1 MNNACKVI
9 WSHTLQQMVVVSEI
23 VRGRGK
29 AKSVTQGSEPHTTST
44 AINTG
49 MWAAKTLAG
58 ALALAFGALTAF
70 APALSQSVANNA
82 LPTGGNVAAGSA
94 AIHQSGAS
102 MLIDQASQRAVLNW
116 QSFNVGKDAQVHFN
130 NAGGSTLN
138 RVTGPEAST
147 IMGRIT
153 APGQVII
160 SNGNGVF
167 FGRGSMVDVGSLIA
181 TTHSIGNEQ
190 FMAGDLS
197 FERKGSTASVVNEG
211 ELRAKLEGYIALMAP
226 EVRNQGLI
234 VATKGTVALAAGEV
248 VELQLDP
255 NNKLT
260 NIRVSA
266 GQWQA
271 LVENKQAIEAE
282 GGLVILSAMAAR
294 ELQGS
299 VVSNSGSINASSLTS
314 VGGRIILTGDAI
326 TLKDGSKITATGATG
341 GGQVLVGGDWQGGQ
355 NAERRVFDDPMAL
368 YQATKL
374 TMEAG
379 ATIDASATD
388 KGKGGKVVLWSDI
401 ALPNAVTAAHGS
413 IQAQGGRQGGD
424 GGQIETSGAD
434 LKVDGIQVSTLA
446 PQGQTGEWL
455 LDPRNITIGGSGGG
469 TYTATADNTQISATT
484 LQTALNTTDVTV
496 FTGTTGS
503 QAGNITVSAPITSGS
518 TRTLTLKAQGSIVI
532 NSDITRSGTGG
543 LTLRTGS
550 GSVSGTGTLVL
561 GGGTTL
567 SLAHGTTLANKI
579 ALTTGGATLNL
590 ANLEVEYLL
599 VGGGGGGTSDFGA
612 PGGGGGG
619 GFVTG
624 STSLSVGSS
633 SSVTVGAGG
642 TAEAA
647 GQAST
652 AFGGTANG
660 GGVAST
666 AFGNARGGSSGN
678 GNSGGAS
685 YREPGDPLATG
696 GGGGAGAG
704 GVGQAGAAGRGGDG
718 GAGRS
723 SDITGTLR
731 WYAGGGGGAA
741 GVGSAANQGSGTAG
755 GGNGTYTGN
764 GGQNGTGNTGGGGGG
779 VYQGSAGSGGSGIVV
794 ARYLGP
800 SAAGTGGS
808 IAASPGSASGY
819 TVHTFTSAGTLTI
832 NQLSANL
839 TGEVSG
845 TGNLTVNAT
854 GGTLTLGGNST
865 YTGTTTLSGGVVQAD
880 HANALGSNSAVTLG
894 TTAGTR
900 LELLDHLTV
909 GSIAGGSGTNAR
921 IELSSYKLTA
931 GGDNTNTSFAGRI
944 AGTSGQLEKAGTGDL
959 TLTAANTYTGATTI
973 AAGRLVIQSNAP
985 DTASSQFKGPGALVI
1000 QPEGTDFSSAFSTA
1014 PKWNFAADLGGLT
1027 IGKETSANGT
1037 GDVDVNLGASNS
1049 AIRIAGPVKVYG
1061 RDVNV
1066 NGDLGSTLAGAA
1078 IDLKASG
1085 NIAQLSGLEVSTPG
1099 GHVTYWADSD
1109 NNGSGGVIFYMGASG
1124 NTTSVSTGGGN
1135 IVIGGGTDP
1144 LTGNARGTPAG
1155 VVMDAYTL
1163 LDAGTGSIA
1172 VRGASTNTGSGFGVL
1187 LNTNA
1192 ELRGGSVTLVGTGA
1206 STSGAGSAS
1215 VGVVISGAI
1224 TSTGTV
1230 TIEGYGGTGTGTG
1243 GAHHGVSIGGP
1254 GITGNGAVSISG
1266 TGGSGGDNNHGVQ
1279 LSGATVLS
1287 NAGALTVT
1295 ATAGGGGSSRGL
1307 FSGSADTL
1315 GGAGQSGNI
1324 TVRADRFNTPASLS
1338 ITSTGTATVEPLSG
1352 STSFGSAFNSLR
1364 FHFAPS
1370 LTGLTLGRAGN
1381 TAGITLGQA
1390 HSISGAI
1397 TVHGGA
1403 IAIDGALSATNG
1415 ATPNPTLYNIHL
1427 NASGAVTQSAAI
1439 TAAGLGLNG
1448 AGGFTLNHTGN
1459 SVGTLAGGSS
1469 SARLGSL
1476 SFTHATA
1483 LTVGQ
1488 VNPTGIWATGNVR
1501 VETRSGNL
1509 TLGQNINTLSDTTAA
1524 VVLGA
1529 GTDTAAGT
1537 STGGDIVLSAP
1548 VSITM
1553 GTGGRATLYT
1563 GSLSGS
1569 AGLAQ
1574 ANPYDPSATPH
1585 WLIPNGS
1592 GRFRYGS
1599 SGSTTN
1605 FSAGL
1610 GSGIHAIYR
1619 ERPSVTISP
1628 DAQTIVYG
1636 NSPTLL
1642 TSRSGSPVN
1651 GDTLQEAVP
1660 LLPSAVVYD
1669 AGNTAAVVASDNG
1682 TAYFDTGTYTLRVG
1696 TLAPSA
1702 LGYQRDTATSTL
1714 TVDRRAATITAHNAA
1729 KFYSQNDPGSFGLS
1743 FSGLASG
1750 ETTIAD
1756 GTRTVT
1762 RAAGE
1767 NTGAYAITPAG
1778 AATSTNYNITYAP
1791 GSFTVVPVNQL
1802 LVRAGTASV
1811 SYGAEASYTPSSVSY
1826 VTAANSVTVA
1836 PSDAAAFVVG
1846 ETVALRNGATPL
1858 ATAKVIGVNSV
1869 TGVLQIT
1876 DVTGDFSVVNTVQR
1890 AGVDYGVNASNV
1902 LTEISLMASTG
1913 TGGSNRVANNRL
1925 SFNDN
1930 ASGTVSFNIDA
1941 VGSFNTSGFFNAGS
1955 YSLQATDFTQSNL
1968 GLSGTVAVAGALEV
1982 TPRQLSLSGSKVYD
1996 GSNTMT
2002 VSLGNL
2008 AMGESLVQSGG
2019 VLSSANAG
2027 TRHVSGITL
2036 QNGSGTMGGNAATF
2050 LASNYALPDLT
2061 QAAAGVNQVTVER
2074 REMAV
2079 QAAQVYN
2086 GTTTLSPDAVR
2097 LVAVP
2102 GSAQSGLVAGE
2113 SLVVSAATGS
2123 SARAAEANKSVS
2135 SLTLADAVG
2144 LVSNYSIRSAVGGP
2158 ALTPT
2163 AGTAL
2168 TTGLAYAAGLN
2179 TLSIEARRLHISLT
2193 NANVSKV
2200 YDGDT
2205 SAKVGNGVLSNAA
2218 FVPEFVVANAV
2229 SGDSF
2234 SNSNLTYSANYNS
2247 ANVVGATAINLSSIN
2262 LTGLT
2267 SSSGSLLSDYT
2278 WDLSTSVAA
2287 SITPR
2292 PLAVSGSGVSKVYDG
2307 TNSMNNV
2314 SVGLVPVSG
2323 RAESGLLQG
2332 ASISVSGGVGSFN
2345 SANAGMGVGYTLT
2358 STQQNPLVVSAGAGT
2373 QASNY
2378 TIPGGGVGT
2387 ITGND
2392 GVIFK
2397 RPLAMTFNGD
2407 AKTYDGTRNA
2417 TVSLSYGNLAYAPVQ
2432 RNGVT
2437 DDVQILRSAIFDTKN
2452 VGSANNRVTVSS
2464 VSLTGAAA
2472 ANYTVTYDNTNP
2484 LHSPSVGSNAGFNAA
2499 ASGAI
2504 TQRDS
2509 VTWVGGTSGDWF
2521 GPANWALTSDLTFTG
2536 VVPDLANVATVVI
2549 PSGSTVNFTGMGSG
2563 LAVANQPVSIS
2574 ELQGAGA
2581 TLNVSAGTLNL
2592 GNAGATLAALTQ
2604 SAGAIV
2610 STGSLTVTD
2619 AFSQSAGSVS
2629 TTGTNAHLGLT
2640 QLSGD
2645 LSWSSLSAGGNLTL
2659 SSAGRVVFGDT
2670 SVGGNLLVSTAGAA
2684 GAGGVSQSSGALVVA
2699 GTSSFTADTGTD
2711 QVALLNTASNNFGG
2725 AVSFLGANGG
2735 RWSNITVTDTDA
2747 LTVALN
2753 ASGTSTLNAGGNLVI
2768 SGDTSTLITS
2778 TTAGGSTIFGSTTV
2792 TGDLNVTS
2800 AGAVGNLANAVLSVS
2815 GNANFNG
2822 ASIDLGNQSGDSVNL
2837 GTLTFSSSGTVSIS
2851 EDSATQLVGTNT
2863 AASLVLAS
2871 AGAISDSVTATLVVG
2886 GTTTLT
2892 ARNTSNAGHAIT
2904 LDNTGNDFGGQV
2916 VVFGSEIRVTDLNAL
2931 NISVNASGNAFLTAG
2946 GNLGVAGNAHNLST
2960 TAMGVNITTTF
2971 GQTTL
2976 TGDLLTNSTGH
2987 IGQTGPLMVDGNAVF
3002 NAPGQQITL
3011 TNPGNR
3017 LRGGVVTTAATVTV
3031 TGDVLGDAAE
3041 AARLAAEQ
3049 AIQRAEAERLAAEK
3063 AAAEKAAAEKAAAEK
3078 AEAEKAAAE
3087 KAAAEKAAAEKAAAE
3102 KPAADRLS
3110 AEKAEA
3116 ARLAL
3121 ENTGQLHSV
3130 LTLMASSQGLLSQG
3144 AISPTNVIASAANIV
3159 SPQVDVVSS
3168 VSTALSGIS
3177 SAQGVSAVTTPGVQ
3191 VDVMESPQTT
3201 RQGLVAVTLPAG
3213 SAISG
3218 VGFVFQLPADLVVQ
3232 FDEKVKVSLE
3242 NGTPLPAWLRFD
3254 PAKGEFSATA
3264 VPDRAFPVR
3273 VRIEWAGKQL
3283 FVVIS
3288 ERQT

>member
-23 VRGRGK
+23 VSTRGK
-29 AKSVTQGSEPHTTST
+29 AKSVTQGSEPAQAHGSAADTAST
-44 AINTG
+44 AIDTG
-49 MWAAKTLAG
+49 TWTAKTLAS
-58 ALALAFGALTAF
+58 ALALAFGAFTAV
-70 APALSQSVANNA
+70 APALSQTVANNA
-82 LPTGGNVAAGSA
+82 LPTGGSLAAGSA
-94 AIHQSGAS
+94 TIRSSGAS
-102 MLIDQASQRAVLNW
+102 MVIDQASQRAILNW
-116 QSFNVGKDAQVHFN
+116 QSFNVGQDAHVHFN

-211 ELRAKLEGYIALMAP
+211 ELRAKLEGYIALVAP

-341 GGQVLVGGDWQGGQ
+341 GGQVLVGGDWQGGH
-355 NAERRVFDDPMAL
+355 NAERRVFDDPTAL
-368 YQATKL
+368 YQATKV

-388 KGKGGKVVLWSDI
+388 KGKGGTVVLWSDI
-401 ALPNAVTAAHGS
+401 ALPNAVTAARGS

-455 LDPRNITIGGSGGG
+455 LDPRNITIGGSGGD
-469 TYTATADNTQISATT
+469 TYTAIADNTQISATT

-503 QAGNITVSAPITSGS
+503 QAGNITVSAPITSAS
-518 TRTLTLKAQGSIVI
+518 SRTLTLKAQGSIVI

-543 LTLRTGS
+543 LTLRIGS

-590 ANLEVEYLL
+590 ANLEVDYLL
-599 VGGGGGGTSDFGA
+599 VGGGGGGTSDFNF

-624 STSLSVGSS
+624 STSFSGGAS

-642 TAEAA
+642 ADGVA

-660 GGVAST
+660 GGVAS
-666 AFGNARGGSSGN
+666 NASGGSSGN
-678 GNSGGAS
+678 GNLGGTN
-685 YREPGDPLATG
+685 YREMGDPLATG

-704 GVGQAGAAGRGGDG
+704 GVGQDGVAGQAGDG

-741 GVGSAANQGSGTAG
+741 GVGNASAQGSGTAG
-755 GGNGTYTGN
+755 GGNGGAS
-764 GGQNGTGNTGGGGGG
+764 GGSSGTANTGGGGGAAYTG
-779 VYQGSAGSGGSGIVV
+779 VAGRGGSGIVV

-921 IELSSYKLTA
+921 IELGSYKLTA

-1037 GDVDVNLGASNS
+1037 SDVDVNLGASNS

-1078 IDLKASG
+1078 IDLQASG
-1085 NIAQLSGLEVSTPG
+1085 NVAQLSGLAVTTTA

-1109 NNGSGGVIFYMGASG
+1109 NNGSGGVTFYMGASG

-1155 VVMDAYTL
+1155 VVMDPYTV
-1163 LDAGTGSIA
+1163 LDAGTGSIS
-1172 VRGASTNTGSGFGVL
+1172 VRGASTNTASGFGVL

-1215 VGVVISGAI
+1215 VGVAISGAI

-1243 GAHHGVSIGGP
+1243 GAHHGVSVGGS

-1338 ITSTGTATVEPLSG
+1338 ITSTGRATVEPLSG

-1390 HSISGAI
+1390 HSISGPI
-1397 TVHGGA
+1397 TVYGGA
-1403 IAIDGALSATNG
+1403 IAIEGALSATNG
-1415 ATPNPTLYNIHL
+1415 AAPNPTLYNIDL
-1427 NASGAVTQSAAI
+1427 QASGAVTQSAAI

-1448 AGGFTLNHTGN
+1448 AGSFTLNHTGN

-1476 SFTHATA
+1476 SFTNATA

-1509 TLGQNINTLSDTTAA
+1509 TLGQNINTLSSASSA
-1524 VVLGA
+1524 VVLAAGA
-1529 GTDTAAGT
+1529 STAAGT
-1537 STGGDIVLSAP
+1537 SSGGDMVLTAP
-1548 VSITM
+1548 VTLSM

-1569 AGLAQ
+1569 VGLAQ
-1574 ANPYDPSATPH
+1574 ANPYDADSDPLTTNH
-1585 WLIPNGS
+1585 WLIAS
-1592 GRFRYGS
+1592 GTGQFRYGS
-1599 SGSTTN
+1599 SESISN
-1605 FSAGL
+1605 FTSAL
-1610 GSGIHAIYR
+1610 GGGIYAVYRQRPSITGQINNRSMTYGESLPTFTLNTSSGI
-1619 ERPSVTISP
+1619 
-1628 DAQTIVYG
+1628 
-1636 NSPTLL
+1636 
-1642 TSRSGSPVN
+1642 VN
-1651 GDTLQEAVP
+1651 GDSDSGLTVVGATDAANLSGAG
-1660 LLPSAVVYD
+1660 LLKVKN
-1669 AGNTAAVVASDNG
+1669 AGYSVQASG
-1682 TAYFDTGTYTLRVG
+1682 LE
-1696 TLAPSA
+1696 A
-1702 LGYQRDTATSTL
+1702 LGYDISGVNSGTLTINTKPLDISGLSVSDKTYDGNATATPTGTAVL
-1714 TVDRRAATITAHNAA
+1714 TSGGAANNDGKPVNNDVVSLTGTASAAFDGANA
-1729 KFYSQNDPGSFGLS
+1729 QVG
-1743 FSGLASG
+1743 
-1750 ETTIAD
+1750 
-1756 GTRTVT
+1756 RTVT
-1762 RAAGE
+1762 IG
-1767 NTGAYAITPAG
+1767 GLSLAG
-1778 AATSTNYNITYAP
+1778 ADA
-1791 GSFTVVPVNQL
+1791 
-1802 LVRAGTASV
+1802 
-1811 SYGAEASYTPSSVSY
+1811 ASYTLNP
-1826 VTAANSVTVA
+1826 
-1836 PSDAAAFVVG
+1836 
-1846 ETVALRNGATPL
+1846 
-1858 ATAKVIGVNSV
+1858 
-1869 TGVLQIT
+1869 
-1876 DVTGDFSVVNTVQR
+1876 
-1890 AGVDYGVNASNV
+1890 
-1902 LTEISLMASTG
+1902 
-1913 TGGSNRVANNRL
+1913 L
-1925 SFNDN
+1925 SFTADI
-1930 ASGTVSFNIDA
+1930 SRRMLTLS
-1941 VGSFNTSGFFNAGS
+1941 
-1955 YSLQATDFTQSNL
+1955 AT
-1968 GLSGTVAVAGALEV
+1968 
-1982 TPRQLSLSGSKVYD
+1982 KVYD
-1996 GSNTMT
+1996 GNTALTGSQLTLGNMVGSETLTHTGAT
-2002 VSLGNL
+2002 VS
-2008 AMGESLVQSGG
+2008 SKHVDT
-2019 VLSSANAG
+2019 ANNF
-2027 TRHVSGITL
+2027 VNSITL
-2036 QNGSGTMGGNAATF
+2036 GDGTNGG
-2050 LASNYALPDLT
+2050 LASNYQLPNIT
-2061 QAAAGVNQVTVER
+2061 QAAAGVNNVTI
-2074 REMAV
+2074 
-2079 QAAQVYN
+2079 N
-2086 GTTTLSPDAVR
+2086 
-2097 LVAVP
+2097 
-2102 GSAQSGLVAGE
+2102 
-2113 SLVVSAATGS
+2113 AATVAPS
-2123 SARAAEANKSVS
+2123 I
-2135 SLTLADAVG
+2135 
-2144 LVSNYSIRSAVGGP
+2144 SN
-2158 ALTPT
+2158 
-2163 AGTAL
+2163 
-2168 TTGLAYAAGLN
+2168 TGV
-2179 TLSIEARRLHISLT
+2179 T
-2193 NANVSKV
+2193 KV
-2200 YDGDT
+2200 YDGT
-2205 SAKVGNGVLSNAA
+2205 NNPPAGFTPTYTFGGL
-2218 FVPEFVVANAV
+2218 V
-2229 SGDSF
+2229 SGDSAATLGF
-2234 SNSNLTYSANYNS
+2234 TGGQYNS
-2247 ANVVGATAINLSSIN
+2247 ANVSSANTLTVAGLSITGISGNNGSKASDYVLDATSKTVGATISAAPLTVRANNDAKFLTQSDTAGFSGVSYSGFVNGETSAVLGGAPAIARTNVGTDTAGTYSGVLQAS
-2262 LTGLT
+2262 GLT
-2267 SSSGSLLSDYT
+2267 SSNYAITFANGDFTIVPSSQLLVRVANASSTYGAATQYAIASVEYDNGTSVVRLDNNSVSGASVAISGANAVTVNDGSSGTANFTLGPLSAVTTGAGKLAVGSYQ
-2278 WDLSTSVAA
+2278 LSTSGTVTENSANFSNVVTVVGAHQVNTKGLSA
-2287 SITPR
+2287 S
-2292 PLAVSGSGVSKVYDG
+2292 ASGVSKVYDG
-2307 TNSMNNV
+2307 STGMQGV
-2314 SVGLVPVSG
+2314 TIGLSTLEPGDVVT
-2323 RAESGLLQG
+2323 
-2332 ASISVSGGVGSFN
+2332 VN
-2345 SANAGMGVGYTLT
+2345 GMGAFG
-2358 STQQNPLVVSAGAGT
+2358 S
-2373 QASNY
+2373 
-2378 TIPGGGVGT
+2378 
-2387 ITGND
+2387 
-2392 GVIFK
+2392 
-2397 RPLAMTFNGD
+2397 
-2407 AKTYDGTRNA
+2407 
-2417 TVSLSYGNLAYAPVQ
+2417 
-2432 RNGVT
+2432 
-2437 DDVQILRSAIFDTKN
+2437 KN
-2452 VGSANNRVTVSS
+2452 VGSGLNYTISNLALS
-2464 VSLTGAAA
+2464 GAAA
-2472 ANYTVTYDNTNP
+2472 ASYHLTGGGSFGGSDGVITARPLTVTYTGLDKVYDGNTSTSVNLSDNRVSGDVLVINRSAAFADKNAGAGKTVNVNGVSLSGTDAGNYTVATT
-2484 LHSPSVGSNAGFNAA
+2484 GT
-2499 ASGAI
+2499 AI
-2504 TQRDS
+2504 ANITRLNS
-2509 VTWVGGTSGDWF
+2509 VTWVGGATGNWF
-2521 GPANWALTSDLTFTG
+2521 DPANWAG
-2536 VVPDLANVATVVI
+2536 GAVPDLSNVANVII
-2549 PSGSTVNFTGMGSG
+2549 PSGVTVTFNNTASSPATAANTEANAVKIDSLGSTDGS
-2563 LAVANQPVSIS
+2563 
-2574 ELQGAGA
+2574 LQHTEGFLNIGAGGM
-2581 TLNVSAGTLNL
+2581 TLASYNQSGGTLINAGSTNL
-2592 GNAGATLAALTQ
+2592 G
-2604 SAGAIV
+2604 SY
-2610 STGSLTVTD
+2610 
-2619 AFSQSAGSVS
+2619 SQSAGSFNGTGNFASDSLTQTGGTTLLAGNLTVNNSYSQGTAGSVTVGGNTNITDTTGGMAIGNLS
-2629 TTGTNAHLGLT
+2629 TTGTT
-2640 QLSGD
+2640 TIVST
-2645 LSWSSLSAGGNLTL
+2645 GGNI
-2659 SSAGRVVFGDT
+2659 A
-2670 SVGGNLLVSTAGAA
+2670 
-2684 GAGGVSQSSGALVVA
+2684 Q
-2699 GTSSFTADTGTD
+2699 
-2711 QVALLNTASNNFGG
+2711 
-2725 AVSFLGANGG
+2725 
-2735 RWSNITVTDTDA
+2735 
-2747 LTVALN
+2747 
-2753 ASGTSTLNAGGNLVI
+2753 ASGT
-2768 SGDTSTLITS
+2768 
-2778 TTAGGSTIFGSTTV
+2778 TT
-2792 TGDLNVTS
+2792 
-2800 AGAVGNLANAVLSVS
+2800 
-2815 GNANFNG
+2815 
-2822 ASIDLGNQSGDSVNL
+2822 
-2837 GTLTFSSSGTVSIS
+2837 SSGGL
-2851 EDSATQLVGTNT
+2851 AT
-2863 AASLVLAS
+2863 
-2871 AGAISDSVTATLVVG
+2871 I
-2886 GTTTLT
+2886 
-2892 ARNTSNAGHAIT
+2892 
-2904 LDNTGNDFGGQV
+2904 
-2916 VVFGSEIRVTDLNAL
+2916 
-2931 NISVNASGNAFLTAG
+2931 NASGNATLITSGVFNAVLNVTGNTSLTSN
-2946 GNLGVAGNAHNLST
+2946 GNLTVSGST
-2960 TAMGVNITTTF
+2960 TGLITTTTGANSTTTF
-2971 GQTTL
+2971 GTT
-2976 TGDLLTNSTGH
+2976 TVGGDLSITSTGNV
-2987 IGQTGPLMVDGNAVF
+2987 GQTGPLIVDGSAVF

-3017 LRGGVVTTAATVTV
+3017 LRGGVVTTAATVSV
-3031 TGDVLGDAAE
+3031 TGDVLSDAAE

-3049 AIQRAEAERLAAEK
+3049 AVQRAEAERLAADKAAAEKAAAEKAAAEKAAAERLAAEKVAADRLAAEKAAAEKAAAEKAAADRLAAEK

-3078 AEAEKAAAE
+3078 A
-3087 KAAAEKAAAEKAAAE
+3087 
-3102 KPAADRLS
+3102 AADRLA

-3116 ARLAL
+3116 ERLAL

-3144 AISPTNVIASAANIV
+3144 AISPTKVTASAANIV
-3159 SPQVDVVSS
+3159 LPQVDLVSS
-3168 VSTALSGIS
+3168 ASTALSGNR
-3177 SAQGVSAVTTPGVQ
+3177 SAQVVSAVTTPGVQ

-3201 RQGLVAVTLPAG
+3201 RQGLVAVTLPAR
-3213 SAISG
+3213 SSTSG
-3218 VGFVFQLPADLVVQ
+3218 TGFVFLLPADLVVQ
-3232 FDEKVKVSLE
+3232 FDEKIKVSLE
-3242 NGTPLPAWLRFD
+3242 NGAPLPAWLRFD
-3254 PAKGEFSATA
+3254 TAKGEFSATA

-3273 VRIEWAGKQL
+3273 VRLEWAGKQL

>member
-29 AKSVTQGSEPHTTST
+29 AKSVKQGSEPHTAST

-49 MWAAKTLAG
+49 TWTAKTLAS
-58 ALALAFGALTAF
+58 ALALAFGAFTAV
-70 APALSQSVANNA
+70 APALSQTVANNA
-82 LPTGGNVAAGSA
+82 LPTGGSLAAGSA
-94 AIHQSGAS
+94 TIRSSGAN
-102 MLIDQASQRAVLNW
+102 MVIDQASQRAILNW
-116 QSFNVGKDAQVHFN
+116 QSFNVGQNAQVHFN

-211 ELRAKLEGYIALMAP
+211 ELRAKLEGYIALVAP

-341 GGQVLVGGDWQGGQ
+341 GGQVLVGGDWQGGH

-388 KGKGGKVVLWSDI
+388 KGKGGTVVLWSDI
-401 ALPNAVTAAHGS
+401 ALPNAVTAARGS

-455 LDPRNITIGGSGGG
+455 LDPRNITIGGSGGSS
-469 TYTATADNTQISATT
+469 YTAIADNTQISATT

-503 QAGNITVSAPITSGS
+503 QAGNITVSAPITSAS
-518 TRTLTLKAQGSIVI
+518 SRTLTLKAQGSIVI

-599 VGGGGGGTSDFGA
+599 VGGGGGGTSDFWA

-685 YREPGDPLATG
+685 YRELGNSPATG

-704 GVGQAGAAGRGGDG
+704 GVGQDGAASQGGDG

-741 GVGSAANQGSGTAG
+741 GVGNAANQGSGTAG
-755 GGNGTYTGN
+755 GGNGTNTGN

-931 GGDNTNTSFAGRI
+931 GGDNTDTSFAGRI

-1037 GDVDVNLGASNS
+1037 SDVDVNLGASNS

-1078 IDLKASG
+1078 IDLQASG
-1085 NIAQLSGLEVSTPG
+1085 NVAQLSGLAVTTTA

-1109 NNGSGGVIFYMGASG
+1109 NNGSGGVTFYMGASG

-1155 VVMDAYTL
+1155 VVMDPYTV
-1163 LDAGTGSIA
+1163 LDAGTGSIS
-1172 VRGASTNTGSGFGVL
+1172 VRGASTNTGSGLGVL

-1215 VGVVISGAI
+1215 VGVAISGAI

-1243 GAHHGVSIGGP
+1243 GAHHGVSVGGP

-1338 ITSTGTATVEPLSG
+1338 ITSTGRATVEPLSG

-1364 FHFAPS
+1364 FNFAPT

-1390 HSISGAI
+1390 HSISGPI
-1397 TVHGGA
+1397 TVYGGA
-1403 IAIDGALSATNG
+1403 IAIEGALSATNG
-1415 ATPNPTLYNIHL
+1415 AAPNPTLYNIDL
-1427 NASGAVTQSAAI
+1427 QASGAVTQSAAI

-1448 AGGFTLNHTGN
+1448 AGSFTLNHTGN

-1476 SFTHATA
+1476 SFTNATA

-1509 TLGQNINTLSDTTAA
+1509 TLGQNINTLSSTSSA
-1524 VVLGA
+1524 VVLAAGA
-1529 GTDTAAGT
+1529 STAAGT
-1537 STGGDIVLSAP
+1537 SSGGDIVLTAP
-1548 VSITM
+1548 VTLSM

-1569 AGLAQ
+1569 VGLAQ
-1574 ANPYDPSATPH
+1574 ANPYDADSDPLTTNH
-1585 WLIPNGS
+1585 WLIAS
-1592 GRFRYGS
+1592 GTGQFRYGS
-1599 SGSTTN
+1599 SESISN
-1605 FSAGL
+1605 FTSAL
-1610 GSGIHAIYR
+1610 GGGIYAVYRQRPSITGQINNRSMTYGESLPTFTLNTSSGI
-1619 ERPSVTISP
+1619 
-1628 DAQTIVYG
+1628 
-1636 NSPTLL
+1636 
-1642 TSRSGSPVN
+1642 VN
-1651 GDTLQEAVP
+1651 GDSDSGLTVVGATDAANLSGAG
-1660 LLPSAVVYD
+1660 LLKVKNVGYSVK
-1669 AGNTAAVVASDNG
+1669 ASG
-1682 TAYFDTGTYTLRVG
+1682 LE
-1696 TLAPSA
+1696 A
-1702 LGYQRDTATSTL
+1702 LGYDISGVNSGTLTINTKPLNISGLSGSNKTYDGNPTATPTGTAVL
-1714 TVDRRAATITAHNAA
+1714 T
-1729 KFYSQNDPGSFGLS
+1729 
-1743 FSGLASG
+1743 SG
-1750 ETTIAD
+1750 
-1756 GTRTVT
+1756 
-1762 RAAGE
+1762 
-1767 NTGAYAITPAG
+1767 G
-1778 AATSTNYNITYAP
+1778 AANNDGKLVTND
-1791 GSFTVVPVNQL
+1791 VVSL
-1802 LVRAGTASV
+1802 TGTASAAFD
-1811 SYGAEASYTPSSVSY
+1811 GANAQVGRTATIGGLSLAGADAASYTLNP
-1826 VTAANSVTVA
+1826 
-1836 PSDAAAFVVG
+1836 
-1846 ETVALRNGATPL
+1846 
-1858 ATAKVIGVNSV
+1858 
-1869 TGVLQIT
+1869 
-1876 DVTGDFSVVNTVQR
+1876 
-1890 AGVDYGVNASNV
+1890 
-1902 LTEISLMASTG
+1902 
-1913 TGGSNRVANNRL
+1913 L
-1925 SFNDN
+1925 SFTADITRRMLTL
-1930 ASGTVSFNIDA
+1930 S
-1941 VGSFNTSGFFNAGS
+1941 
-1955 YSLQATDFTQSNL
+1955 AT
-1968 GLSGTVAVAGALEV
+1968 
-1982 TPRQLSLSGSKVYD
+1982 KVYD
-1996 GSNTMT
+1996 GNTVLTGSQLTLGNMVGSETLTHTGAT
-2002 VSLGNL
+2002 VSSKHVATANNFVNAITLGN
-2008 AMGESLVQSGG
+2008 GTNGG
-2019 VLSSANAG
+2019 
-2027 TRHVSGITL
+2027 
-2036 QNGSGTMGGNAATF
+2036 
-2050 LASNYALPDLT
+2050 LASNYQLPDIT
-2061 QAAAGVNQVTVER
+2061 QAAAGVNNVTI
-2074 REMAV
+2074 
-2079 QAAQVYN
+2079 N
-2086 GTTTLSPDAVR
+2086 
-2097 LVAVP
+2097 
-2102 GSAQSGLVAGE
+2102 
-2113 SLVVSAATGS
+2113 AAT
-2123 SARAAEANKSVS
+2123 
-2135 SLTLADAVG
+2135 LAPSI
-2144 LVSNYSIRSAVGGP
+2144 SN
-2158 ALTPT
+2158 
-2163 AGTAL
+2163 
-2168 TTGLAYAAGLN
+2168 TGV
-2179 TLSIEARRLHISLT
+2179 T
-2193 NANVSKV
+2193 KV
-2200 YDGDT
+2200 YDGT
-2205 SAKVGNGVLSNAA
+2205 TNPPAGFTPTYTFGGLA
-2218 FVPEFVVANAV
+2218 
-2229 SGDSF
+2229 SGDSAATLGF
-2234 SNSNLTYSANYNS
+2234 TGGQYNS
-2247 ANVVGATAINLSSIN
+2247 ANVSSAHTLTVAGLSITGISGNNGSKASDYVLDATSKTVGATISAAPLTVRANNDAKFLTQSDTAGFSGVSYSGFVNGETSAVLVGAPAIARTNVGTDTAGTYSGVLQAS
-2262 LTGLT
+2262 GLT
-2267 SSSGSLLSDYT
+2267 SSNYAITFANGDFTIVPSSQLLVRVANASSTYGAATQYAIASVEYDNGTSVVRLDNNSVSGASVAISGANAVTVNDGSSGTANFTLDPLSAVTTGAGKLAVGSYQ
-2278 WDLSTSVAA
+2278 LSTSGTVTENSANFSNVVTVVGAHQVNTKGLSA
-2287 SITPR
+2287 S
-2292 PLAVSGSGVSKVYDG
+2292 ASGVSKVYDG
-2307 TNSMNNV
+2307 TTGMQGV
-2314 SVGLVPVSG
+2314 TIGLSTLEPGDVVTVNGMGAFGSKNAG
-2323 RAESGLLQG
+2323 SGL
-2332 ASISVSGGVGSFN
+2332 
-2345 SANAGMGVGYTLT
+2345 
-2358 STQQNPLVVSAGAGT
+2358 
-2373 QASNY
+2373 NY
-2378 TIPGGGVGT
+2378 TI
-2387 ITGND
+2387 
-2392 GVIFK
+2392 
-2397 RPLAMTFNGD
+2397 
-2407 AKTYDGTRNA
+2407 
-2417 TVSLSYGNLAYAPVQ
+2417 SNLA
-2432 RNGVT
+2432 
-2437 DDVQILRSAIFDTKN
+2437 LS
-2452 VGSANNRVTVSS
+2452 
-2464 VSLTGAAA
+2464 GAAA
-2472 ANYTVTYDNTNP
+2472 ASYHLTGGGSFGGSDGVITARPLTVSYTGVDKAYDGNTSTSVNLSDNRVSGDVLVINRSAAFADKNAGAGKTVNVNGVSLSGTDAGNYTVTTT
-2484 LHSPSVGSNAGFNAA
+2484 GT
-2499 ASGAI
+2499 AI
-2504 TQRDS
+2504 ANITRLNL
-2509 VTWVGGTSGDWF
+2509 VTWVGGATGNWF
-2521 GPANWALTSDLTFTG
+2521 DPANWAG
-2536 VVPDLANVATVVI
+2536 GAVPDLSNVANVII
-2549 PSGSTVNFTGMGSG
+2549 PSGVIVTFNNTASSPATAANTEANAVKIDSLGSTDGS
-2563 LAVANQPVSIS
+2563 
-2574 ELQGAGA
+2574 LQHTEGFLNIGAGGM
-2581 TLNVSAGTLNL
+2581 TLASYNQSGGTLINVGSTNL
-2592 GNAGATLAALTQ
+2592 G
-2604 SAGAIV
+2604 SY
-2610 STGSLTVTD
+2610 
-2619 AFSQSAGSVS
+2619 SQSAGSFNGTGNFASDSLTQTGGTTLLAGNLTVNNSYSQGTAGSVTVGGNTNITDTTGGMAIGNLS
-2629 TTGTNAHLGLT
+2629 TTGTT
-2640 QLSGD
+2640 TIVST
-2645 LSWSSLSAGGNLTL
+2645 GGNI
-2659 SSAGRVVFGDT
+2659 A
-2670 SVGGNLLVSTAGAA
+2670 
-2684 GAGGVSQSSGALVVA
+2684 Q
-2699 GTSSFTADTGTD
+2699 
-2711 QVALLNTASNNFGG
+2711 
-2725 AVSFLGANGG
+2725 
-2735 RWSNITVTDTDA
+2735 
-2747 LTVALN
+2747 
-2753 ASGTSTLNAGGNLVI
+2753 ASGT
-2768 SGDTSTLITS
+2768 
-2778 TTAGGSTIFGSTTV
+2778 TT
-2792 TGDLNVTS
+2792 
-2800 AGAVGNLANAVLSVS
+2800 
-2815 GNANFNG
+2815 
-2822 ASIDLGNQSGDSVNL
+2822 
-2837 GTLTFSSSGTVSIS
+2837 SSGGL
-2851 EDSATQLVGTNT
+2851 AT
-2863 AASLVLAS
+2863 
-2871 AGAISDSVTATLVVG
+2871 I
-2886 GTTTLT
+2886 
-2892 ARNTSNAGHAIT
+2892 
-2904 LDNTGNDFGGQV
+2904 
-2916 VVFGSEIRVTDLNAL
+2916 
-2931 NISVNASGNAFLTAG
+2931 NASGNATLITSGVFNAVLNVTGNTSLTSN
-2946 GNLGVAGNAHNLST
+2946 GNLTVSGST
-2960 TAMGVNITTTF
+2960 TGLITTTTGANSTTTF
-2971 GQTTL
+2971 GTT
-2976 TGDLLTNSTGH
+2976 TVGGDLSITSTGNV
-2987 IGQTGPLMVDGNAVF
+2987 GQTGPLIVDGSAVF

-3017 LRGGVVTTAATVTV
+3017 LRGGVVTTAATVSV
-3031 TGDVLGDAAE
+3031 TGDVLSDAAE
-3041 AARLAAEQ
+3041 ARRLAA
-3049 AIQRAEAERLAAEK
+3049 LAA
-3063 AAAEKAAAEKAAAEK
+3063 ARPGAE
-3078 AEAEKAAAE
+3078 EAI
-3087 KAAAEKAAAEKAAAE
+3087 
-3102 KPAADRLS
+3102 R
-3110 AEKAEA
+3110 
-3116 ARLAL
+3116 
-3121 ENTGQLHSV
+3121 
-3130 LTLMASSQGLLSQG
+3130 QGLLSQ
-3144 AISPTNVIASAANIV
+3144 ASISLPTLMARAANITQADMV
-3159 SPQVDVVSS
+3159 SPVSNGSTS
-3168 VSTALSGIS
+3168 VRA
-3177 SAQGVSAVTTPGVQ
+3177 AQGVSDVTTPGVQ
-3191 VDVMESPQTT
+3191 VDVIESPQTT
-3201 RQGLVAVTLPAG
+3201 RQGLVAVTLPAR
-3213 SAISG
+3213 SSTSG
-3218 VGFVFQLPADLVVQ
+3218 TGFVFLLPADLVVQ
-3232 FDEKVKVSLE
+3232 FDEKIKVSLE
-3242 NGTPLPAWLRFD
+3242 NGAPLPAWLRFD
-3254 PAKGEFSATA
+3254 TAKGEFSATA

-3273 VRIEWAGKQL
+3273 VRLEWADQQL